1 MAHFVHLSDPHLTP
15 LQHVAARDLLGKRL
29 LGFLSWQ
36 RRRRFRHLPQLL
48 RLVTA
53 DALQSAPEH
62 FAITGDLTQI
72 GLPAE
77 HVLAEQW
84 LRSLGDPAHVSLS
97 PGNHDF
103 YARSST
109 NSVYANWSSYL
120 HGRNGWPIRRD
131 CGDMSF
137 ISLNSG
143 TPSGAAFATGRLGA
157 QQLQRLPA
165 ALDEARGRY
174 RVLLVHHSPHPQGHH
189 WRKRLTDA
197 AALRAIV
204 DSCGAELILHGHA
217 HSATL
222 EWLELANRRV
232 PVLGAPS
239 ASLQS
244 RDPAHRA
251 GYHRIQV
258 SRLPGNGPD
267 RTPGGTD
274 DQHAPYWATEIETR
288 QCIDGRLQTSA
299 RHAFNLPV
307 A

>member
-15 LQHVAARDLLGKRL
+15 LQHVALRDLLGKRL

-48 RLVTA
+48 QLVTT
-53 DALQSAPEH
+53 DALADRPEH

-77 HVLAEQW
+77 HLLAEHW
-84 LRSLGDPAHVSLS
+84 LRSLGDPAQVSLS

-103 YARSST
+103 YAHASARSL
-109 NSVYANWSSYL
+109 YASWSNYL
-120 HGRNGWPIRRD
+120 DGSEGWPIRRD
-131 CGDMSF
+131 CGDLSF

-143 TPSGAAFATGRLGA
+143 TPSGAAFATGTLGA

-165 ALDEARGRY
+165 VLNGARGRY
-174 RVLLVHHSPHPQGHH
+174 RVLLVHHSPHPRGHA

-197 AALRAIV
+197 EALRAIV
-204 DSCGAELILHGHA
+204 NDCGTELILHGHA

-222 EWLELANRRV
+222 DWLELSSRRV

-239 ASLQS
+239 ASLHS
-244 RDPAHRA
+244 RDPIHRA
-251 GYHRIQV
+251 GYHRIV
-258 SRLPGNGPD
+258 VNHVDNRVVNDARP
-267 RTPGGTD
+267 
-274 DQHAPYWATEIETR
+274 HWATEIETR
-288 QCIDGRLQTSA
+288 QCIDGRVQTSA
-299 RHAFNLPV
+299 HHAFNLPV
-307 A
+307 P

>member
-15 LQHVAARDLLGKRL
+15 LQHVAARDLLSKRL

-77 HVLAEQW
+77 HVLAEHW
-84 LRSLGDPAHVSLS
+84 LASLGDPAHVSLS

-103 YARSST
+103 YARSSAR
-109 NSVYANWSSYL
+109 SVYAAWSAYL
-120 HGRNGWPIRRD
+120 RGPDGWPIRRD
-131 CGDMSF
+131 CGDVSF

-143 TPSGAAFATGRLGA
+143 TPSGVAFATGTLGA

-165 ALDEARGRY
+165 VLAGARGRY
-174 RVLLVHHSPHPQGHH
+174 RVLLVHHSPHPRGHQ

-204 DSCGAELILHGHA
+204 DSEGAELLLHGHA

-222 EWLELANRRV
+222 EWLELSNRRV

-244 RDPAHRA
+244 RDPVHRA
-251 GYHRIQV
+251 GYHRV
-258 SRLPGNGPD
+258 LVNRLV
-267 RTPGGTD
+267 
-274 DQHAPYWATEIETR
+274 DQHGPQWATEIETR
-288 QCIDGRLQTSA
+288 QCVDGHLQTSA
-299 RHAFNLPV
+299 RHAFNLPG